1 MSFEVITSPSNPR
14 VKWAASLRDARDR
27 KREGCIVIDGASNI
41 EHAIAG
47 GIECVELFLA
57 ERLELFLAESD
68 NATDSRNVS
77 RQRHPEASNAY
88 EWRKRFP
95 GLRIT
100 LLGPQ
105 AMSKLQYGERDL
117 GEIAVAKMPDTSIEA
132 LNQRIA
138 GCPSVATPDAPQLFL
153 VLDRMEKPGNLG
165 AILRTADAAGVTAV
179 LLSDPV
185 CEIWNPNAIRS
196 SVGAIFR
203 VPIGVGTESAIRE
216 WLSSRGVAL
225 FAARADAGVDYSF
238 VPYPNRTA
246 LVVGSEAFGLED
258 RWSGSGVT
266 SVHIPMGGVIDS
278 LNASVSGSIL
288 VFEVIRQW
296 RNAAKARERTNNP

>member
-47 GIECVELFLA
+47 GVECVELFLA
-57 ERLELFLAESD
+57 ERLELFLADSD
-68 NATDSRNVS
+68 NATDSRNAS
-77 RQRHPEASNAY
+77 QRRHPGASNAY

-95 GLRIT
+95 GLKIT

-105 AMSKLQYGERDL
+105 AMSKLQYGDRDL
-117 GEIAVAKMPDTSIEA
+117 GEIAVAKMPDTSIA
-132 LNQRIA
+132 TLNQRIA
-138 GCPSVATPDAPQLFL
+138 SRPSVAATDAPQLFL

-165 AILRTADAAGVTAV
+165 AILRTADAAGATAV

-196 SVGAIFR
+196 SLGAIFR
-203 VPIGVGTESAIRE
+203 VPIGVGREPEIRE
-216 WLSSRGVAL
+216 WLEGRGVSI
-225 FAARADAGVDYSF
+225 FAARADAGVDYSV

-246 LVVGSEAFGLED
+246 LVVGSEAFGLEN
-258 RWSGSGVT
+258 RWSDLGVS

-296 RNAAKARERTNNP
+296 RHTTKF

>member
-14 VKWAASLRDARDR
+14 VKWAASLRDTRDR

-47 GIECVELFLA
+47 GVECVELFLA
-57 ERLELFLAESD
+57 ERLELFLADSD
-68 NATDSRNVS
+68 NSTDSRNAS
-77 RQRHPEASNAY
+77 QRRHPEVASNAY

-95 GLRIT
+95 GLKIT
-100 LLGPQ
+100 LLSPQ
-105 AMSKLQYGERDL
+105 AMSKLQYGDRDL
-117 GEIAVAKMPDTSIEA
+117 GEIAVARMPDTGIA
-132 LNQRIA
+132 TLNQRMA
-138 GCPSVATPDAPQLFL
+138 SRPSVVAPDAPQLFL

-165 AILRTADAAGVTAV
+165 AILRTADAAGATAV

-196 SVGAIFR
+196 SLGAIFR
-203 VPIGVGTESAIRE
+203 VPIGVGRESEIRA
-216 WLSSRGVAL
+216 WLEGRGVSI
-225 FAARADAGVDYSF
+225 FAARADAGIDYS
-238 VPYPNRTA
+238 VVAYPNRTA

-258 RWSGSGVT
+258 RWSDSGVS

-296 RNAAKARERTNNP
+296 RHTTKF

>member
-41 EHAIAG
+41 EHAVAG
-47 GIECVELFLA
+47 GIECAELFLA
-57 ERLELFLAESD
+57 ERLELFLAEPGS
-68 NATDSRNVS
+68 AADSGS
-77 RQRHPEASNAY
+77 ASQQRHQEASNAY

-95 GLRIT
+95 GLKVT

-105 AMSKLQYGERDL
+105 AMSKLQYGDRDL
-117 GEIAVAKMPDTSIEA
+117 GEIAVAKMPDTSIET
-132 LNQRIA
+132 LNERIA
-138 GCPSVATPDAPQLFL
+138 GRSSVTVPEAPQLFL

-165 AILRTADAAGVTAV
+165 AILRTADAAGATAV
-179 LLSDPV
+179 LMSDPI

-196 SVGAIFR
+196 SLGAIFR
-203 VPIGVGTESAIRE
+203 VPIGVGTESGVRK
-216 WLSSRGVAL
+216 WLDGRGVAL
-225 FAARADAGVDYSF
+225 FAARADGGTDYST
-238 VPYPNRTA
+238 VPYPSRTA
-246 LVVGSEAFGLED
+246 VVVGSEALGLEN
-258 RWSGSGVT
+258 RWSNQGVT

-296 RNAAKARERTNNP
+296 RNSANARERANNP

>member
-47 GIECVELFLA
+47 GVECVELFLA
-57 ERLELFLAESD
+57 ERLELFLDESE
-68 NATDSRNVS
+68 NAADSGNAS
-77 RQRHPEASNAY
+77 RQRQPAASNAY

-95 GLRIT
+95 GLKIT

-105 AMSKLQYGERDL
+105 AMSKLQYGDRDV

-138 GCPSVATPDAPQLFL
+138 DRPMVAAPNAPQLFL

-165 AILRTADAAGVTAV
+165 AILRTADAAGATAV

-196 SVGAIFR
+196 SLGAIFR

-216 WLSSRGVAL
+216 WLDGRGVAL
-225 FAARADAGVDYSF
+225 FAARADAGIDYSG

-246 LVVGSEAFGLED
+246 LVVGSEAFGLEN
-258 RWSGSGVT
+258 RWSESGVT

-296 RNAAKARERTNNP
+296 RNSAKASERTNNP